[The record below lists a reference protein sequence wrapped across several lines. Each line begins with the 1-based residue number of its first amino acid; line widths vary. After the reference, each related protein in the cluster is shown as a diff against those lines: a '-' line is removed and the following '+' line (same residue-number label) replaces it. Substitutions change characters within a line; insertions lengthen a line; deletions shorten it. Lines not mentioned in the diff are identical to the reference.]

1 MSEHS
6 GLPDLDALA
15 GQHLRYRDLVEA
27 GETWARLRPDNR
39 PRDPGSYAAMA
50 RLCRDVL
57 DPVIDRFGPIRIT
70 YGHAG
75 GSLTRAMPGG
85 IYPSLDQHAGH
96 ERRRDGAWICGRL
109 GQAVDFEVAGV
120 PTSEVA
126 AFIAGHL
133 PFDRLYYY
141 GRDRPLHVSAGPE
154 ECRETVVMRPVERR
168 QIPRRLTAP
177 AFRAWLASSAAF

>member
-1 MSEHS
+1 VSEHS

-133 PFDRLYYY
+133 PFDRLYYTTMAAI
-141 GRDRPLHVSAGPE
+141 GLCTS
-154 ECRETVVMRPVERR
+154 
-168 QIPRRLTAP
+168 AP
-177 AFRAWLASSAAF
+177 AQRNAGKPWSCGPWSGDRSRGA